1 MTDLLDKLSSG
12 LLQKLMRLEWLLA
25 SLLVI
30 SFFDMYLNL
39 KYDISL
45 TELLRKQKDIDL
57 YGIFEA
63 IILFSFIFAVIVPII
78 QWIYFYFILYILEKF
93 NISMFENENT
103 DYKKSLYLLRK
114 KAVKEDNS
122 VLWNAYQEE
131 KTNLSKISFIFTS
144 AWGILIFS
152 ILSYFGKSSQSIL
165 LDVVIMLNK
174 AAEKNYLLGIGI
186 YFLFFIISLW
196 YFSILQRSL
205 YLREEILPYW
215 EDDKD
220 RKL

>member
-45 TELLRKQKDIDL
+45 TELLRKLKDIDL

-131 KTNLSKISFIFTS
+131 KTNLNKI
-144 AWGILIFS
+144 AL
-152 ILSYFGKSSQSIL
+152 
-165 LDVVIMLNK
+165 
-174 AAEKNYLLGIGI
+174 
-186 YFLFFIISLW
+186 FLHLHGGF
-196 YFSILQRSL
+196 
-205 YLREEILPYW
+205 
-215 EDDKD
+215 
-220 RKL
+220 

>member
-1 MTDLLDKLSSG
+1 M
-12 LLQKLMRLEWLLA
+12 
-25 SLLVI
+25 
-30 SFFDMYLNL
+30 
-39 KYDISL
+39 
-45 TELLRKQKDIDL
+45 
-57 YGIFEA
+57 
-63 IILFSFIFAVIVPII
+63 
-78 QWIYFYFILYILEKF
+78 
-93 NISMFENENT
+93 
-103 DYKKSLYLLRK
+103 
-114 KAVKEDNS
+114 
-122 VLWNAYQEE
+122 
-131 KTNLSKISFIFTS
+131 
-144 AWGILIFS
+144 GILIFS

>member
-131 KTNLSKISFIFTS
+131 KTNLNKISFIFTS
-144 AWGILIFS
+144 ALGILIFS